1 MKQNA
6 GDGSYYVPAHLERAG
21 PFNPDGNNGY
31 NIESLRDFNNAFAG
45 SDDDEAGQ
53 PPERWVTGTL
63 ALFDFI
69 FVECF
74 TVARNEGPHD
84 GMLWLVGLQVANTNA
99 LFAPRT
105 ADHLV
110 QQLKSTLGG
119 TRVAVAQPQ
128 ISVNDPNQVEF
139 WKVMTLGN
147 ELSAD
152 DEIEATLCHVVK
164 FLSEALDRFH
174 EIARQNKST
183 GLRKKFS
190 GLLFESFDAGTDC
203 GETVRGMTVGAF
215 HRGRHR
221 ETAVMTNQTT
231 LESMVDQPRI
241 AIRTL
246 QTEPAGATQRQRC
259 IASAIEK
266 QQGLM
271 PARQRDRN
279 SLGKPR

>member
-1 MKQNA
+1 MF
-6 GDGSYYVPAHLERAG
+6 G
-21 PFNPDGNNGY
+21 
-31 NIESLRDFNNAFAG
+31 
-45 SDDDEAGQ
+45 
-53 PPERWVTGTL
+53 
-63 ALFDFI
+63 
-69 FVECF
+69 
-74 TVARNEGPHD
+74 
-84 GMLWLVGLQVANTNA
+84 LVGLQVANTNA
-99 LFAPRT
+99 LFAARA

-119 TRVAVAQPQ
+119 TRVAVAQSK

-139 WKVMTLGN
+139 WKVMTLGH

-152 DEIEATLCHVVK
+152 DEIEATLCHVVE

-174 EIARQNKST
+174 EIARQHKST

-190 GLLFESFDAGTDC
+190 GLLFKPFDPGTHC

-215 HRGRHR
+215 HRGRLR
-221 ETAVMTNQTT
+221 EAAVMTNQTT
-231 LESMVDQPRI
+231 FESMVDQPRI

-259 IASAIEK
+259 IASTIEK

-279 SLGKPR
+279 GLGKPR